1 MVKNQQQKKNKK
13 KIIPI
18 ILSVVLLIAAIMIAI
33 FITNIKKSDETVDG
47 DETTIIAMQVKDILG
62 EGDVDSGSYFTGVIE
77 PKATSK
83 YNIDNSKGTVNKCYV
98 KVGDT
103 VQKDQKL
110 YSYSNPEGDLEVRE
124 AELELEMQKSTVSQ
138 QQAAINK
145 LTKQIKEATP
155 EEQEELKQEK
165 GQANLEL
172 KQATFG
178 VEKAEAALEAVRS
191 KNNNNIVYSTVSGV
205 VKKLDQT
212 QMNKTVTIE
221 ETNPAIFMEIVDMST
236 YYIKGSVDEFRRDEL
251 KKDQKVTII
260 NRQDESETWQG
271 KISEIGELPNEGM
284 EENAGT
290 EDIEV
295 EENPN
300 LTKYPFTVELSAAK
314 GLNIGRHVFISL
326 DVEASEGK
334 SSVPSI
340 PSDFIAK
347 RDGKSIVWTANDGV
361 AKATEVKLGKEDKE
375 MMTVEVTEGL
385 KKDDYIIYPD
395 SFVKEGMEVQTDAPT
410 E

>member
-1 MVKNQQQKKNKK
+1 
-13 KIIPI
+13 
-18 ILSVVLLIAAIMIAI
+18 
-33 FITNIKKSDETVDG
+33 
-47 DETTIIAMQVKDILG
+47 
-62 EGDVDSGSYFTGVIE
+62 
-77 PKATSK
+77 
-83 YNIDNSKGTVNKCYV
+83 
-98 KVGDT
+98 
-103 VQKDQKL
+103 
-110 YSYSNPEGDLEVRE
+110 
-124 AELELEMQKSTVSQ
+124 
-138 QQAAINK
+138 
-145 LTKQIKEATP
+145 
-155 EEQEELKQEK
+155 
-165 GQANLEL
+165 
-172 KQATFG
+172 
-178 VEKAEAALEAVRS
+178 
-191 KNNNNIVYSTVSGV
+191 
-205 VKKLDQT
+205 
-212 QMNKTVTIE
+212 
-221 ETNPAIFMEIVDMST
+221 
-236 YYIKGSVDEFRRDEL
+236 
-251 KKDQKVTII
+251 
-260 NRQDESETWQG
+260 
-271 KISEIGELPNEGM
+271 M